1 LSSVRS
7 KPSPG
12 LVILLGAL
20 TAFGALSIDMY
31 LPALPAIAAEFGAG
45 RGEVERTL
53 ASFLAGLAIGQ
64 LVYGPLSDRVGR
76 KPPLVAGLALY
87 IAASVGCALVA
98 TTAAMVAARF
108 AQGLGACAALV
119 VSRAI
124 VRDRFDH
131 QDSARVFSTIML
143 VFGLA
148 PVLAPLVGGYV
159 MLGIGWRGIFGL
171 LAAFGAVVLLIVLV
185 RLPESRSAATEA
197 TARGEHPLTALRL
210 LGGNPRL
217 VGYMLGGAFNSAC
230 LFTYISASPE
240 VLMGQYGVGPTA
252 YGWLFGLNALGMVI
266 ASQINR
272 WLLGR
277 YPADRILAVAAVAVL
292 VWGAV
297 LVVIAATGAGQLA
310 GIMAALFGV
319 ISSYGFIF
327 SNANAGALSVDP
339 LRAGSVSA
347 LMGATGFAVGA
358 LAMTVTGL
366 FADGTAR
373 PMAITM
379 ATALA
384 LACASL
390 FGLAFRAGSGR

>member
-1 LSSVRS
+1 MSSVRS

-217 VGYMLGGAFNSAC
+217 VGYMLGGAYNSAS

-390 FGLAFRAGSGR
+390 FGVAFRAGSGR

>member
-7 KPSPG
+7 KPSPS

-45 RGEVERTL
+45 PGEVERTL

-210 LGGNPRL
+210 LGGNARL

-358 LAMTVTGL
+358 LAMTVAGL

-384 LACASL
+384 FACASL

>member
-1 LSSVRS
+1 MSSVRS

-53 ASFLAGLAIGQ
+53 ASFLVGLAIGQ

-240 VLMGQYGVGPTA
+240 VLMGQYGVGPTT

-277 YPADRILAVAAVAVL
+277 YPADRILAVAAGAVL

-297 LVVIAATGAGQLA
+297 LVVIAATGAGHLA

-327 SNANAGALSVDP
+327 SNANAGALSIDP

-390 FGLAFRAGSGR
+390 FGLAFRAGSIR